1 MLVQGSPPP
10 GQREKRGLHYQ
21 DGRRWRRGR
30 RGGGGR
36 KETEDGRNMFVYD
49 GGWGGRGDTLTRG
62 FGLEDKKHRQ
72 PSKNIY
78 YRLVGLK

>member
-1 MLVQGSPPP
+1 M
-10 GQREKRGLHYQ
+10 
-21 DGRRWRRGR
+21 
-30 RGGGGR
+30 
-36 KETEDGRNMFVYD
+36 YD
-49 GGWGGRGDTLTRG
+49 GGDGGGWALTRG

>member
-1 MLVQGSPPP
+1 MEARTERRRRQERDG
-10 GQREKRGLHYQ
+10 GRETGGICLCMTG
-21 DGRRWRRGR
+21 DA
-30 RGGGGR
+30 GGGGVR
-36 KETEDGRNMFVYD
+36 
-49 GGWGGRGDTLTRG
+49 GGERSALTRG